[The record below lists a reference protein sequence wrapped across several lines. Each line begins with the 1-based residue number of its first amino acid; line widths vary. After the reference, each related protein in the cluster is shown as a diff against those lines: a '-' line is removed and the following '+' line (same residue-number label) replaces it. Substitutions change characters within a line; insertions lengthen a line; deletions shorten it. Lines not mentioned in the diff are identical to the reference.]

1 VNSWK
6 VILATMVI
14 FGTGVVTGGLLVR
27 HVAPAPPP
35 ANAATQPPRP
45 AASFSAGGMRIEL
58 LRRMERDLDLDP
70 RQHAQIDKLLT
81 ESQER
86 IRKIMEPVAPEM
98 NEELQNTRE
107 QFRALLNSAQQVR
120 FDALLKQQQ
129 HPRDKNRGASPH
141 ERTENSNGM
150 SPSGVLEKKP

>member
-1 VNSWK
+1 
-6 VILATMVI
+6 
-14 FGTGVVTGGLLVR
+14 
-27 HVAPAPPP
+27 
-35 ANAATQPPRP
+35 
-45 AASFSAGGMRIEL
+45 MRIEL